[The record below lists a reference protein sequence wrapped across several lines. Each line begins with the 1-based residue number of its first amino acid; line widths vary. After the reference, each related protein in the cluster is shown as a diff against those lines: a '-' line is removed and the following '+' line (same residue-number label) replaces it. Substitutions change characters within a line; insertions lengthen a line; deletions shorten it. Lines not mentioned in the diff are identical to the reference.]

1 MFKSVFAKYITAFM
15 VIIIVSFAMLIA
27 IISAVVNNYSVN
39 AKADLVSQS
48 AHTAAAYIEEKMRQ
62 AGVSGDF
69 TEFNA
74 RHEADLSLMM
84 QAVAST
90 SEDFTIL
97 LTDNSGNI
105 LSYNDQSSQTVNV
118 NATIPKSVM
127 DEINNGQEVSQLDF
141 LEGVFSEK
149 HMIYAVPVL
158 TADDYVCGTVMVCT
172 TSVKLDNL
180 LELMIKTIAMASLWI
195 MLAALIAVYFITE
208 RVIRPLREM
217 NKAVK
222 CFAAGDFSARVP
234 VRGKDEIARLAVA
247 VNDMAQSLDNLEK
260 MRNTFIGNVSHDLRT
275 PMTTISGFIDGILDG
290 AIPPEKHEYY
300 LGVIATEV
308 RRLSRLVATLLDVAR
323 LQAGD
328 RKFTMQPFDICEMAR
343 QILISFEQKIDA
355 KRLEVE
361 FECDEENMFANADRD
376 AIYQILYNICDN
388 AVKFSCEGGR
398 LSLTLR
404 NTKDKKVHI
413 RVFNEGIGIPPA
425 DLPFIF
431 ERFYKSDKSRGLDK
445 SGVGLGMFIA
455 KTIIDAH
462 HEKIWVESE
471 YQKNCAFQFT
481 LAKVDPP
488 AGPNHLPEIEV
499 YHGK

>member
-15 VIIIVSFAMLIA
+15 VIIIVSFAVLIG
-27 IISAVVNNYSVN
+27 IISTVVNNYSVN
-39 AKADLVSQS
+39 AKADLVAQA
-48 AHTAAAYIEEKMRQ
+48 AHTAAAYIEEKLQQTM
-62 AGVSGDF
+62 GNDF
-69 TEFNA
+69 VEFAAEN
-74 RHEADLSLMM
+74 EADISLMM

-90 SEDFTIL
+90 SEDITLL
-97 LTDNSGNI
+97 LTDNTGNI
-105 LSYNDQSSQTVNV
+105 LSYNDNDKSKLNV
-118 NATIPKSVM
+118 EATIPKSVM

-141 LEGVFSEK
+141 LEGVFPEK
-149 HMIYAVPVL
+149 HMIYAVPIY
-158 TADDYVCGTVMVCT
+158 TADDYVCGTAMVCT

-180 LELMIKTIAMASLWI
+180 LELMIKTIVVASLWI
-195 MLAALIAVYFITE
+195 MLAALVAVYFITE
-208 RVIRPLREM
+208 RVVRPLREM
-217 NKAVK
+217 NRAVK

-300 LGVIATEV
+300 LGIIATEV

-328 RKFTMQPFDICEMAR
+328 RKFNMKPFDICEMAR

-355 KRLEVE
+355 KRLDVE
-361 FECDEENMFANADRD
+361 FECDEEKMFANADRD

-388 AVKFSCEGGR
+388 AVKFSCERGK

-404 NTKDKKVHI
+404 NTKDKKVLI
-413 RVFNEGIGIPPA
+413 RVFNEGVGIPPT
-425 DLPFIF
+425 DVPFIF

-499 YHGK
+499 YYGK